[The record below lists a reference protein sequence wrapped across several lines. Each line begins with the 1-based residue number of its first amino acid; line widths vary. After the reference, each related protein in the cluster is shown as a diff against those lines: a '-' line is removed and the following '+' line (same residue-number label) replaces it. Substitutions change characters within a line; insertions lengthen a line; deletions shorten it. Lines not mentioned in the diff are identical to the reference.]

1 MYTSTFSLFDII
13 QSFLKNLHNVNSEI
27 IQQEHLFIVTELL
40 RANLYE
46 FQKYNQESGDEVYFS
61 LPRIQVCVLW
71 LNNPVQLLCGT
82 INNSVISDRQ
92 NSYN

>member
-61 LPRIQVCVLW
+61 LPRIQVCVL
-71 LNNPVQLLCGT
+71 
-82 INNSVISDRQ
+82 
-92 NSYN
+92 